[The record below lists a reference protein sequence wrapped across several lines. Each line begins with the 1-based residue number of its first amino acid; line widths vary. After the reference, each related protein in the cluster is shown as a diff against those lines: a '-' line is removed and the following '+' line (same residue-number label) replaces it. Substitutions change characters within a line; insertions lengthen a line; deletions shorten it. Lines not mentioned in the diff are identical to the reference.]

1 MADPSYGGVRISK
14 NITATDNEILVD
26 FATYIYGNVIAA
38 ATTIRSMPL
47 LADWSE
53 LLVHW
58 VDEYKVKE
66 WSDDKRKKL
75 KKEIRMIHLQYKAD
89 LVHLSNE
96 LMKETLKRPK
106 NEWAPYL
113 NPATQASSIAV

>member
-1 MADPSYGGVRISK
+1 
-14 NITATDNEILVD
+14 LVD